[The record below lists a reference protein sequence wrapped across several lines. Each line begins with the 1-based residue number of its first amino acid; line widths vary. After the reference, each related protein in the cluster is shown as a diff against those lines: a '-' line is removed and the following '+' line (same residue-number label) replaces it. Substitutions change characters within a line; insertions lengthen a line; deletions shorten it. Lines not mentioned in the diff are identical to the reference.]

1 MNGLLANLKITAIA
15 AGVIAA
21 ATLPGLAASKKK
33 PAKYPAPAVQTAP
46 PVSGGAYGKWF
57 FSDGSQQWLGRTVA
71 GAAPNI
77 IATGAGVRC
86 SFVLPGAKRP
96 AREIRVLRIGQRLRR
111 ARAAVGIG
119 ARPERPANDNA

>member
-1 MNGLLANLKITAIA
+1 MTSLRASLTTAAIA

-21 ATLPGLAASKKK
+21 TTLPGVAAPKKK

-46 PVSGGAYGKWF
+46 RASGGAYGKWF

-86 SFVLPGAKRP
+86 SFAY
-96 AREIRVLRIGQRLRR
+96 RVQNGQR
-111 ARAAVGIG
+111 VKYEIC
-119 ARPERPANDNA
+119 E